1 VVVSQDKD
9 SQESVFSNI
18 SFSLHTSLLSGFM
31 PLTNTGGNGFSRP
44 YRNNNFNRN
53 RPQGGGAN
61 RSGGFGGNRGG
72 GRGGFKNRFKKSDWS
87 QMDII
92 KSIEMAAIDTAAK
105 VDIPEEIYTP
115 QNNFEDFNIS
125 RQLKQNIITKGY
137 KAPSPIQDQAIP
149 AILEGKDLIG
159 IANTGTGKTAAFLI
173 PLIDKVSKSN
183 TEKVLIVTPTREL
196 AEQIDNEF
204 RDFTKG
210 LGLFSTLCIGGKN
223 MHTQIAQLRRS
234 STFVIGTPGRLR
246 DLIKRHVLDLSKF
259 NNVVLDE
266 TDRMVDI
273 GFIEEIKYF
282 ISLLPKQRQSLFFSA
297 TLAPKIRDIL
307 QTFVADPVTVSVKK
321 QEINVNITQE
331 LVRVPHGKT
340 KVDHLHELLAKQD
353 FLKVLVFANTKWGVQ
368 KLADE
373 LVKRGFNAGAIHG
386 NKSQG
391 QRQAVLSK
399 FKTNRIKI
407 LVATDVAARGL
418 DIDNVSHVIN
428 YELPDAKEDY
438 THRIGRTGRA
448 NRKGIALTFVD

>member
-1 VVVSQDKD
+1 
-9 SQESVFSNI
+9 
-18 SFSLHTSLLSGFM
+18 M
-31 PLTNTGGNGFSRP
+31 PLSNTGGSGYSRP

-53 RPQGGGAN
+53 RPSGGAN
-61 RSGGFGGNRGG
+61 RSGGFGGGNRGGG
-72 GRGGFKNRFKKSDWS
+72 GRGGFRNRYKKSDWS

-92 KSIEMAAIDTAAK
+92 KSIEMAAQTTAENIDL
-105 VDIPEEIYTP
+105 PEEKYSPEHT
-115 QNNFEDFNIS
+115 FEDFQIS
-125 RQLKQNIITKGY
+125 RQLKQNVISKGY
-137 KAPSPIQDQAIP
+137 KEPTPIQDQAIP
-149 AILEGKDLIG
+149 AILQGKDLIG

-204 RDFTKG
+204 RDFTRG

-223 MHTQIAQLRRS
+223 MHTQIAQLRRN
-234 STFVIGTPGRLR
+234 STFVVGTPGRLR
-246 DLIKRHVLDLSKF
+246 DLIKRHVLDLSHF

-297 TLAPKIRDIL
+297 TLAPKIKDIL

-321 QEINVNITQE
+321 QEVAVNITQD

-340 KVDHLHELLAKQD
+340 KIDHLHELLAKQD
-353 FLKVLVFANTKWGVQ
+353 FLKVLIFGNTKWGVQ
-368 KLADE
+368 KLTDE

-391 QRQAVLSK
+391 QRQAVLAK
-399 FKTNRIKI
+399 FKTNRLKI
-407 LVATDVAARGL
+407 LIATDVAARGL
-418 DIDNVSHVIN
+418 DISDVSHVIN
-428 YELPDAKEDY
+428 YEIPDTKDDY

-448 NRKGIALTFVD
+448 NKKGIALTFVD

>member
-1 VVVSQDKD
+1 
-9 SQESVFSNI
+9 
-18 SFSLHTSLLSGFM
+18 M
-31 PLTNTGGNGFSRP
+31 PLSNTGGSGYSRP

-53 RPQGGGAN
+53 RPSGGTN
-61 RSGGFGGNRGG
+61 RSGGFGGGNRGG
-72 GRGGFKNRFKKSDWS
+72 GRGGFRNRYKKSDWS

-92 KSIEMAAIDTAAK
+92 KSIEVASQNTATTIDQ
-105 VDIPEEIYTP
+105 PEVKYISQHT
-115 QNNFEDFNIS
+115 FEDFQIS
-125 RQLKQNIITKGY
+125 RQLKQNVISKGY
-137 KAPSPIQDQAIP
+137 KEPTPIQDQAIP
-149 AILEGKDLIG
+149 AILSGKDFIG

-204 RDFTKG
+204 RDFTRG

-223 MHTQIAQLRRS
+223 MHTQISQLRRN

-246 DLIKRHVLDLSKF
+246 DLIKRHVLDLSHF

-273 GFIEEIKYF
+273 GFIDEIKYF
-282 ISLLPKQRQSLFFSA
+282 VSLLPKKRQSLFFSA
-297 TLAPKIRDIL
+297 TIAPKIREIL
-307 QTFVADPVTVSVKK
+307 QAFVSDPVTVSVKK
-321 QEINVNITQE
+321 QEVAENITQD

-340 KVDHLHELLAKQD
+340 KIDHLHEILTKQE
-353 FLKVLVFANTKWGVQ
+353 FLKVLIFGNTKWGVQ
-368 KLADE
+368 KLTDE

-399 FKTNRIKI
+399 FKTNRLKI
-407 LVATDVAARGL
+407 LIATDVAARGL
-418 DIDNVSHVIN
+418 DINNVSHVIN
-428 YELPDAKEDY
+428 YEIPDTKDDY

-448 NRKGIALTFVD
+448 NKKGIALTFVD